1 MLELPSLWFLERKR
15 LETHCHLRGRRL
27 AGPRN
32 RRRASDGDIR
42 ELQRKYPDYQII
54 VGFINDDSHRDTFDH
69 ENNVR
74 YLGGDCLFEFVFE
87 KKWHKKVQ
95 KEVKKIVVSFYGE
108 KKFK

>member
-1 MLELPSLWFLERKR
+1 MDGKSDTRKTIIELKNKPTTLNHAAKKGTLS
-15 LETHCHLRGRRL
+15 
-27 AGPRN
+27 
-32 RRRASDGDIR
+32 DIR